1 MMKIIKV
8 ALSNGEKD
16 KRYFIDECPFY
27 SNL

>member
-8 ALSNGEKD
+8 ALSNDEKD
-16 KRYFIDECPFY
+16 KSYFIDERPFY